1 MRSFYLLQFYGM
13 TEFAVATMRPLSD
26 YEENIH
32 RLEVL
37 ENDHQL
43 KPESVGQLCPMNQL
57 KVIYFKEH

>member
-1 MRSFYLLQFYGM
+1 M

-37 ENDHQL
+37 EKDHQL

-57 KVIYFKEH
+57 KVLYFLYKIAMIELIFLC

>member
-1 MRSFYLLQFYGM
+1 M

-37 ENDHQL
+37 EKDHQL

-57 KVIYFKEH
+57 KVLYFYIKLQ